1 MTSNS
6 TATPEHLRRFAEI
19 AGRTSPLYGA
29 LSASIADDPDLLAL
43 AAHARPNQPG
53 ANMLLGA
60 VHYLLLKGLADP
72 LAAYYADLTPSPSP
86 PDGAFPAFRDFCLR
100 HADALRAV
108 IASRAVQTNEVRRC
122 ALLMPAFAYVAQQTR
137 KPLVMIEFGTS
148 AGLNLLW
155 DHYAYVYQEDG
166 AQFTAGPDQSSV
178 TLRCAIQGELRPPIP
193 AALPTVAARLGI
205 DLNPI
210 DLHDPDAVL
219 WLRALIWPEHL
230 ERAHLLEQS
239 LAIAHANPS
248 QIIGGDALDVLPLVL
263 ESLPQTHPDSALCL
277 FHSFV
282 VYQFTPEMSK
292 QLETLLKTASLR
304 QPLYHVSLEYDS
316 PTSGAMLR
324 LFTYSGGTMR
334 NELLA
339 ACADHGDTIRWHL
352 PMPQVLK

>member
-1 MTSNS
+1 MISNP
-6 TATPEHLRRFAEI
+6 TATPEHFHQFGVI

-29 LSASIADDPDLLAL
+29 LSHSIADDPDLLAL
-43 AAHARPNQPG
+43 AAYARPGQPG

-60 VHYLLLKGLADP
+60 VHYLLLKGLSDP
-72 LAAYYADLTPSPSP
+72 LASYYSDLTASPAP
-86 PDGAFPAFRDFCLR
+86 PDGAFPTFRDFCLR

-122 ALLMPAFAYVAQQTR
+122 ALLMPAFAYVAAQAG
-137 KPLVMIEFGTS
+137 KPFILIEFGTS

-155 DHYAYVYQEDG
+155 DHYGYLYTGDAIELTVG
-166 AQFTAGPDQSSV
+166 SAQSGI
-178 TLRCAIQGELRPPIP
+178 TLRCALHGNLLPPVP
-193 AALPTVAARLGI
+193 QTLPQISARLGI

-230 ERAHLLEQS
+230 ERARLLDQS
-239 LAIAHANPS
+239 IAIAQTNPT

-263 ESLPQTHPDSALCL
+263 ESLPQAHPDSALCL

-282 VYQFTPEMSK
+282 VYQFTSEMRE
-292 QLETLLKTASLR
+292 QLETLLKNVSLR
-304 QPLYHVSLEYDS
+304 QPLYRISLEYDS

-324 LFTYSGGTMR
+324 LFTYSGGTAR
-334 NELLA
+334 DDLLA
-339 ACADHGDTIRWHL
+339 ACADHGDTLTWR
-352 PMPQVLK
+352 MPIT

>member
-1 MTSNS
+1 MTSNP
-6 TATPEHLRRFAEI
+6 TATPEHFHRFGEI
-19 AGRTSPLYGA
+19 AGRTSPLYGV
-29 LSASIADDPDLLAL
+29 LSHSIADDPELLAL
-43 AAHARPNQPG
+43 AAYARPGQPG
-53 ANMLLGA
+53 ANMILGA
-60 VHYLLLKGLADP
+60 VHYLLLKGLSDP
-72 LAAYYADLTPSPSP
+72 LAAYFPDLTASPAP

-122 ALLMPAFAYVAQQTR
+122 ALLMPAFAYVAAQTG
-137 KPLVMIEFGTS
+137 KPLIMIEFGTS

-155 DHYAYVYQEDG
+155 DHYGYFYTGGDIE
-166 AQFTAGPDQSSV
+166 FTAGPVQSGI
-178 TLRCAIQGELRPPIP
+178 TLRCALHGDLRPPIP
-193 AALPTVAARLGI
+193 AALPQVSARLGI

-230 ERAHLLEQS
+230 ERAHLLDQS
-239 LAIAHANPS
+239 IAIAHANPI

-282 VYQFTPEMSK
+282 VYQFTLEMR
-292 QLETLLKTASLR
+292 QRLEDLLKECGLR
-304 QPLYHVSLEYDS
+304 QPLYHVGLEYDS

-324 LFTYSGGTMR
+324 LFTYSGGAVR
-334 NELLA
+334 DDLLA
-339 ACADHGDTIRWHL
+339 ACADHGDTITWR
-352 PMPQVLK
+352 MPIT